1 MSENDSLKKKRQ
13 NKKKKNK
20 KKKIILVSILSVLAI
35 IIAVVWGYYNHI
47 RNKIYVEYKPESK
60 NQASYKEV
68 DGITNVL
75 LIGTDGRTLD
85 EPARSDS
92 IIIATLDNN
101 NKKVKLTTIM
111 RDT

>member
-35 IIAVVWGYYNHI
+35 IIAVVWGYFNHN
-47 RNKIYVEYKPESK
+47 RNKIYVEYKPERK
-60 NQASYKEV
+60 NPARYKEV

-75 LIGTDGRTLD
+75 LIGTDGR
-85 EPARSDS
+85 
-92 IIIATLDNN
+92 
-101 NKKVKLTTIM
+101 
-111 RDT
+111 